1 MTYRCALCGR
11 AMRQP
16 AVLIGQ
22 MGVGPKCARRANLL
36 EPARKRLGILMLVK
50 GRAQRSED
58 GQMDLEL
65 EVAA

>member
-1 MTYRCALCGR
+1 
-11 AMRQP
+11 MRQP

-22 MGVGPKCARRANLL
+22 MGVGPRCARRAGLL
-36 EPARKRLGILMLVK
+36 EPARKRQGMLSLVK
-50 GRAQRSED
+50 GRAQRQED